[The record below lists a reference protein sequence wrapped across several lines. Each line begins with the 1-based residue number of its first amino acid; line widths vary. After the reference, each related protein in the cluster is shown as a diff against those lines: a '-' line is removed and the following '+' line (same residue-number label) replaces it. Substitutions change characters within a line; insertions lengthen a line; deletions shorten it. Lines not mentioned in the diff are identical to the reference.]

1 MEADS
6 LKKERPAWSS
16 TDLELGDHTNLITH
30 RNDPKSLNIERD
42 NALQIH
48 PSLNFPASLSSLL
61 REAINHQILL
71 QARLRRRNQLKS
83 NHTVHLLSQT
93 SLRRVNWSQA
103 LKPNYLPSSDPKL

>member
-1 MEADS
+1 MCSTQHTAGNPEAT
-6 LKKERPAWSS
+6 A
-16 TDLELGDHTNLITH
+16 TNGYYRTINTEN
-30 RNDPKSLNIERD
+30 RNYKRD

-103 LKPNYLPSSDPKL
+103 LKPNYLPSSGPKL